1 MASADTRS
9 SQIKRDRRAI
19 LRTLKM
25 IYPGWMPGD
34 ELFRLILDSNPEYT
48 RTLLVKDMTYF
59 EEKKYIAFKGDSGI
73 EAMSINVKHCL
84 FKITAAG
91 SDVAD
96 QLVKDPT
103 LDV

>member
-1 MASADTRS
+1 MASADTRA
-9 SQIKRDRRAI
+9 SQIKRDRRAL

-25 IYPGWMPGD
+25 VFPGWMHGD

-48 RTLLVKDMTYF
+48 RTLLVKDLTYF

-73 EAMSINVKHCL
+73 EAMTISVKHCI
-84 FKITAAG
+84 FKITATG

-96 QLVKDPT
+96 RLVKDPT